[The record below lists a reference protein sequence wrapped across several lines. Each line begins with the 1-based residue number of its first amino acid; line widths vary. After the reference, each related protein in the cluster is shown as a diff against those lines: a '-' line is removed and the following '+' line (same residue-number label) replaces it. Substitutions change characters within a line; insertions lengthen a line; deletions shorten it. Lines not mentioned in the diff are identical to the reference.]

1 MHIALVGPIATAQV
15 RHLLAADE
23 SALDALH
30 EGYLGAPFLAT
41 LIETLLARGH
51 TVSAIT
57 TSVGMPLRRDATRW
71 WHGERFHLACCPM
84 RPRAWPFNGWRPGRI
99 VDLYAFERAG
109 LLRAIRAS
117 GAELVHAHWA
127 GEFAL
132 AALRSGLPH
141 LITCHDLP
149 AQVARL
155 QRGQR
160 QAAYRWLRAGM
171 AWRVM
176 GQARRL
182 TTVSPHMVAQ
192 IGPQGRVPVALVPNP
207 LPAWVFKQPA
217 QPEPGRQRV
226 LMVNQGF
233 GPLKNLPPAW
243 RAFAETRVTHPD
255 AELVMLGQDFEPGG
269 LAEAW
274 CKAKLQG
281 AEAMAG
287 LRFIGPVSHR
297 EAIAWMAR
305 SDVLLHPS
313 LQESFGMVVA
323 EALAVGLPVVAGRA
337 SGAVPWVLGEHGRL
351 VDVTQAQ
358 ALADALGGLL
368 DNPALRRQLGQ
379 AGRADMARRFNA
391 AEVARLYEREYVS
404 ALRDAAPGRPAPP
417 MDPHR

>member
-1 MHIALVGPIATAQV
+1 MHIAIVGPIATAQV
-15 RHLLAADE
+15 RHLLAEGE
-23 SALDALH
+23 STLDVLPV
-30 EGYLGAPFLAT
+30 GYVGAPILAT
-41 LIETLLARGH
+41 LIEALLARGH

-57 TSVGMPLRRDATRW
+57 TSVGMPLRNDAPRW

-117 GAELVHAHWA
+117 GADLVHAHWA

-141 LITCHDLP
+141 VITSHDLP

-155 QRGQR
+155 QRGKR

-171 AWRVM
+171 AWQVLRR
-176 GQARRL
+176 ARRL

-192 IGPQGRVPVALVPNP
+192 LEPQSRVPVALVPNP
-207 LPAWVFKQPA
+207 LPAWVFEQPA

-233 GPLKNLPPAW
+233 GPLKNLQPAW
-243 RAFAETRVTHPD
+243 RAFAQLRATHAQ

-274 CKAKLQG
+274 CKANLQG
-281 AEAMAG
+281 AEAMVG

-313 LQESFGMVVA
+313 LAESFGMVVA

-337 SGAVPWVLGEHGRL
+337 SGAVPWVMGGHGRL
-351 VDVTQAQ
+351 VDVSQ
-358 ALADALGGLL
+358 ALAMADALRGLL
-368 DNPALRRQLGQ
+368 DNPSLRRQLGQ
-379 AGRADMARRFNA
+379 AGREDMARRFNA
-391 AEVARLYEREYVS
+391 AEVARLYELEYTA
-404 ALRDAAPGRPAPP
+404 ALAEAAPAHP
-417 MDPHR
+417 D

>member
-1 MHIALVGPIATAQV
+1 MHIAIVGPIATAQV
-15 RHLLAADE
+15 GHLLAEGE
-23 SALDALH
+23 SALDVLPV
-30 EGYLGAPFLAT
+30 GYVGAPFLAT
-41 LIETLLARGH
+41 LIEALLARGH

-57 TSVGMPLRRDATRW
+57 TSVGMPLRNDAPRW

-117 GAELVHAHWA
+117 GADLVHAHWA

-141 LITCHDLP
+141 VITCHDLP

-176 GQARRL
+176 RRARRL

-192 IGPQGRVPVALVPNP
+192 LEPQSRVPVALVPNP
-207 LPAWVFKQPA
+207 LPAWVFEQPA

-233 GPLKNLPPAW
+233 GPLKNLQPAW
-243 RAFAETRVTHPD
+243 RAFAHLRATHTQP
-255 AELVMLGQDFEPGG
+255 ELVMLGQDFEPGG

-274 CKAKLQG
+274 CKANLQG
-281 AEAMAG
+281 AEAMVG

-337 SGAVPWVLGEHGRL
+337 SGAVPWVMGGHGRL
-351 VDVTQAQ
+351 VDVSQ
-358 ALADALGGLL
+358 ALAMADALRSLL
-368 DNPALRRQLGQ
+368 DNPGLRRQLGQ
-379 AGRADMARRFNA
+379 AGREDMARRFNA
-391 AEVARLYEREYVS
+391 AEVARLYELEYTA
-404 ALRDAAPGRPAPP
+404 ALAEAAPAHP
-417 MDPHR
+417 D